1 MKSLDNK
8 ARVIQE
14 IATKLGW
21 NSDVDLLIERIKQ
34 IDKGL
39 VQEDEFIYLLNW
51 LPNCISVSKI
61 DQSSMPSSHS
71 TVLGVTDLLAIFEID
86 GVRKSFLIEVKT
98 SEKGKLSWSEKYVNK
113 LKAYS
118 ELHNLPVLVAWKCT
132 DYLQPNWML
141 VSLDDFQKPHLN
153 YKLEYTDALKKN
165 LLSKYARDYYVALYE
180 NFSLKLSFRKD
191 KKIESVDNENEET
204 WNVFLESFQMIGR
217 DEQEIS
223 KLSAGLFALLLC
235 LGINEEIV
243 EVTETHIN
251 KIWTP
256 FNTFTSIQ
264 KIPLMLCSFFSKE
277 EVSWLELIQ
286 NEQYPI
292 VYETLFDDL
301 KDAIDNG
308 LVKHILFTIPNDD

>member
-14 IATKLGW
+14 IATQLGW
-21 NSDVDLLIERIKQ
+21 NSDIDLLIERIRQ

-39 VQEDEFIYLLNW
+39 IQEDEFIYLLNW

-61 DQSSMPSSHS
+61 DQSAMPTSHS
-71 TVLGVTDLLAIFEID
+71 SLLGVTDLLAVFELD
-86 GVRKSFLIEVKT
+86 GVRKSFLIEIKT
-98 SEKGKLSWSEKYVNK
+98 SEKPKLSWSEKYVNK

-132 DYLQPNWML
+132 DYLLPNWVL
-141 VSLDDFQKPHLN
+141 VPLEDFQKPHLN
-153 YKLEYTDALKKN
+153 YKLEYTEALKKN
-165 LLSKYARDYYVALYE
+165 ILSKYAKDYYVALYD
-180 NFSLKLSFRKD
+180 NFSIKLSFRKNQ
-191 KKIESVDNENEET
+191 KIEDEDDGEI
-204 WNVFLESFQMIGR
+204 WNVFLESFKMVGR
-217 DEQEIS
+217 DEQEIG

-235 LGINEEIV
+235 LGINEETV

-251 KIWTP
+251 RIWTP

-264 KIPLMLCSFFSKE
+264 KIPLMLSSFFSKE
-277 EVSWLELIQ
+277 EVSWIELIQ

-292 VYETLFDDL
+292 AYKALFDDL

-308 LVKHILFTIPNDD
+308 LVRHILFTIPNEN

>member
-39 VQEDEFIYLLNW
+39 VQEDEFIYLVNW

-61 DQSSMPSSHS
+61 DQSSMPTSHS
-71 TVLGVTDLLAIFEID
+71 TLLGVTDLLAVFEID

-98 SEKGKLSWSEKYVNK
+98 SQKGKLSWSEKYVNK

-118 ELHNLPVLVAWKCT
+118 ELHNLPVLIAWKCT
-132 DYLQPNWML
+132 DYLLPNWTL
-141 VSLDDFQKPHLN
+141 VPLGDFQKPHLN
-153 YKLEYTDALKKN
+153 YKLEYTEALKKN
-165 LLSKYARDYYVALYE
+165 LLSKYAKDYYVSLYK
-180 NFSLKLSFRKD
+180 NFALKLSFRKD
-191 KKIESVDNENEET
+191 EKIENEDDGEV
-204 WNVFLESFQMIGR
+204 WNVFLDNFQIIGKE
-217 DEQEIS
+217 EQDIS

-251 KIWTP
+251 KIWKP

-264 KIPLMLCSFFSKE
+264 MIPLMLSNFFSEE

-286 NEQYPI
+286 DEHYPI
-292 VYETLFDDL
+292 TYENLFGDL

-308 LVKHILFTIPNDD
+308 LVEHILFTIPG